1 MPCCDGFA
9 GRFIHAG
16 RILGGFGSPHAIDNA
31 EEIVLD
37 DRYLDGGVIL
47 AASRTVGVRA
57 APYHTV
63 SQSEDGLEKI
73 MQSVALTMTWAVP
86 VGNQE
91 TAVVLEVRTGQNMLK
106 EAEGPGERVT
116 ASRP

>member
-1 MPCCDGFA
+1 
-9 GRFIHAG
+9 
-16 RILGGFGSPHAIDNA
+16 
-31 EEIVLD
+31 
-37 DRYLDGGVIL
+37 
-47 AASRTVGVRA
+47 
-57 APYHTV
+57 
-63 SQSEDGLEKI
+63 

-106 EAEGPGERVT
+106 EAEGPAERVT